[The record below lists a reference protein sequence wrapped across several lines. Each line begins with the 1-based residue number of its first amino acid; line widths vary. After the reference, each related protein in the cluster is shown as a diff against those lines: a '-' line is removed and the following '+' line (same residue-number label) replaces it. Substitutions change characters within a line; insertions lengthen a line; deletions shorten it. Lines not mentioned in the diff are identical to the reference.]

1 MTAPHGQKNKT
12 PIRAVGFDW
21 DETLFAIDRGKDFYT
36 QSVTYGCKKALEA
49 IGRPPETLERF
60 KGLFD
65 VFTAGEKGA
74 KERDALVDDA
84 AAMLALQP
92 TEREK
97 FSAAFHYYYP
107 HYRVS
112 SDFTGKAHL
121 IQGAKETLEFL
132 QDHHIPFF
140 IASNFDQNVL
150 RIQVQQALGDMM
162 SEQDIEE
169 HVLGHVD
176 GNQPKPAPDMVLR
189 GFKSLG
195 ITPDR
200 HSTFFVG
207 NSVISDMPA
216 AIRCGTMPILFTD
229 KEMATKAPGQEE
241 LEARNFSLEEP
252 LKTLISRRNFDIT
265 KVQITEKG
273 TKTGEKVTSTHMIP
287 MAQDHAGLKE
297 IFMRYIADFRAP
309 VSQGQARV

>member
-1 MTAPHGQKNKT
+1 M
-12 PIRAVGFDW
+12 
-21 DETLFAIDRGKDFYT
+21 
-36 QSVTYGCKKALEA
+36 
-49 IGRPPETLERF
+49 
-60 KGLFD
+60 
-65 VFTAGEKGA
+65 
-74 KERDALVDDA
+74 
-84 AAMLALQP
+84 
-92 TEREK
+92 
-97 FSAAFHYYYP
+97 
-107 HYRVS
+107 
-112 SDFTGKAHL
+112 
-121 IQGAKETLEFL
+121 
-132 QDHHIPFF
+132 
-140 IASNFDQNVL
+140 SNN
-150 RIQVQQALGDMM
+150 
-162 SEQDIEE
+162 DIEKK
-169 HVLGHVD
+169 VLGHVD